1 MWRACHNYTSCCGGT
16 NWGDEMA
23 KRRLGEEFGG
33 AHNKRAIKTT
43 MRMLRRRRTRR
54 KFKEATRSWVRGAW
68 EEVL

>member
-1 MWRACHNYTSCCGGT
+1 
-16 NWGDEMA
+16 MA